1 MKRETITRHA
11 RATWRAGFAVAVV
24 ASVPCA
30 ALSALG
36 RAQGAAAGIL
46 GALAVAGSA
55 AAAVAGAI
63 LGDDF

>member
-11 RATWRAGFAVAVV
+11 RAVWRAGFAVAVV
-24 ASVPCA
+24 ASIPCA

-46 GALAVAGSA
+46 GALALAGSVA
-55 AAAVAGAI
+55 AALAGVA
-63 LGDDF
+63 LGEDF